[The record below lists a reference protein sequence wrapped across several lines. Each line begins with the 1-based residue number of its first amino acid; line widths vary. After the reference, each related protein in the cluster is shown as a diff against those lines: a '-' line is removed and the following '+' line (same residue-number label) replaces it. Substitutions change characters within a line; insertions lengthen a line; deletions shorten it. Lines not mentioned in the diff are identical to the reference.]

1 MGKGEQLL
9 RGDFVAFAS
18 LNKAFFSKTK
28 CQFWLLDN
36 VLCLVLIAAP
46 PFFSCQGV
54 VACVVFKHNVTNKQ
68 TNNPSAPLQRS
79 MPSRIDLAS

>member
-9 RGDFVAFAS
+9 RGDFVAFAC
-18 LNKAFFSKTK
+18 LNIFFSKTK
-28 CQFWLLDN
+28 CQFEVLDN

-54 VACVVFKHNVTNKQ
+54 VACVVFKHKITNKQ